1 MDSFFHGIVVV
12 IWMLL
17 TITLGNCAI
26 YKLRAW

>member
-17 TITLGNCAI
+17 TTTLDNYATC
-26 YKLRAW
+26 KLKAW